1 MRALGWDASGWDPVY
16 RADGP
21 KRQVQIVNLGFILN
35 VIEDPAERVETLHA
49 AWSYAEELLVVSTM
63 IRGQESYSVVREF
76 GDGVIHPLAFLDI
89 VEGKD
94 NPPVN
99 ILKRGKS

>member
-1 MRALGWDASGWDPVY
+1 M
-16 RADGP
+16 
-21 KRQVQIVNLGFILN
+21 KRLKRLT
-35 VIEDPAERVETLHA
+35 PAKLRRIKK
-49 AWSYAEELLVVSTM
+49 LLVDRPHCHLVSGVSGLVTCDGYA
-63 IRGQESYSVVREF
+63 IEF